1 MDESIVLERCL
12 NGFYRHGCN
21 NKVNK
26 EETLS
31 LIDSKIAERLNIL
44 NSTLAD
50 LDYGPLT
57 LNCYKH
63 FRYNLLHKDIRGYCM
78 ISKNK
83 LNSLIKMKNLIEE
96 DELANL
102 FIRRSENRKIGETR
116 FFIGYHH
123 IPKDIRD
130 VYFSK
135 CVEDSNS
142 LLTIKFKDIFLSL
155 CYKDTQLFEIFNG
168 NIDEGLLNRVKG
180 DKSHFRILKDYLV
193 VRTYGEDYKSE
204 DLYLDNSGA
213 YDIADRELGKL
224 LEGSRA
230 MNLFNPRVEWNKFL
244 VSLLDEFK
252 YSTLYHLNG
261 ESITLKLNGSENLTL
276 TNVVKK
282 IDSALEGLEIAKL
295 PYKFIGGSSLVEN
308 LNDVDRIGVE
318 VFDGKI
324 IDKSQAFGIRDSNIF
339 NK

>member
-1 MDESIVLERCL
+1 MDKSITLEKCL
-12 NGFYRHGCN
+12 EDYNKYGCI
-21 NKVNK
+21 NKVDK
-26 EETLS
+26 EEALS
-31 LIDSKIAERLNIL
+31 LINNKITERLNVL
-44 NSTLAD
+44 NTTLAD

-57 LNCYKH
+57 LDNYKR

-78 ISKNK
+78 INRNN
-83 LNSLIKMKNLIEE
+83 LNSLIKMRDLIEK

-116 FFIGYHH
+116 FFMGYHN
-123 IPKDIRD
+123 IPKDVRD
-130 VYFSK
+130 VYFNK

-142 LLTIKFKDIFLSL
+142 LLTIKFGNIAIGL
-155 CYKDTQLFEIFNG
+155 CYKDTQLFEVFNG
-168 NIDEGLLNRVKG
+168 NFDEGLLNHTKG
-180 DKSHFRILKDYLV
+180 DKSYFRILKNYLV
-193 VRTYGEDYKSE
+193 IRTFSEDYKSE
-204 DLYLDNSGA
+204 DLYLDNNEA

-224 LEGSRA
+224 LEGSRTI
-230 MNLFNPRVEWNKFL
+230 NSINPRVEWNTFL
-244 VSLLDEFK
+244 LSLLTEFK
-252 YSTLYHLNG
+252 DSTLYHFNG
-261 ESITLKLNGSENLTL
+261 EHITLKLNGSEILID
-276 TNVVKK
+276 VVKK

-295 PYKFIGGSSLVEN
+295 PYKFVGGNSLVEN